1 MTQKI
6 VPVWK
11 YDENFCQ
18 KLTKIAKFEVNLGYQ
33 DKFWTN

>member
-11 YDENFCQ
+11 CDENFCQ
-18 KLTKIAKFEVNLGYQ
+18 KLTKIAKFEVKLASQG
-33 DKFWTN
+33 KFWTN